1 MGNESLTAR
10 LISDRIEIYSEMR
23 VFMERFSETEN
34 NYLIGVATDNW
45 RERIERSL
53 PRGVEHIYW
62 YGNVYEATAAVVNLG
77 LKDRPILLVVM
88 IDCLS
93 PDEMGVFAALAGM
106 DNVRTAA
113 VSGAGNKLKMQ
124 RAESLG
130 ADEIVLLSEISQIG
144 TIEKSF
150 NAEAEP
156 PVIETEPPVTATEP
170 LDAGTEPSVTDSL
183 PKNIEEQTPLKPAVP
198 SRPRRKPP
206 VMEREEIQPLLTP
219 EELDALLG

>member
-1 MGNESLTAR
+1 
-10 LISDRIEIYSEMR
+10 
-23 VFMERFSETEN
+23 MERFSETEN

-45 RERIERSL
+45 RERIERAL
-53 PRGVEHIYW
+53 PRYVGHIYW

-93 PDEMGVFAALAGM
+93 PEEMGVFATLAGM

-113 VSGAGNKLKMQ
+113 VSGAGNKLKMRQ
-124 RAESLG
+124 AESLG
-130 ADEIVLLSEISQIG
+130 ADEIVLLSGISPLG
-144 TIEKSF
+144 MLEKSL

-156 PVIETEPPVTATEP
+156 PVIETEPLSTETEP
-170 LDAGTEPSVTDSL
+170 LDTGNEPLDTGNEPLDTGNKPSVTDSL